1 MLIEKSL
8 LKTIRFIKRSKV
20 PSQFPSMI
28 QEIQV
33 AKDQVLLKS

>member
-8 LKTIRFIKRSKV
+8 LKTIRFIERSKV
-20 PSQFPSMI
+20 SSRFPGMI
-28 QEIQV
+28 QGLQV